1 MYLVYYDGDMTL
13 INMNNKFSENIAK
26 ELKCNNYYTLDNN
39 RGITETY
46 RLFNE
51 VKNKY
56 DIIITNE
63 LMILNAY
70 LPENV
75 FILKVSLGLVLNNR
89 FEYKLH
95 KLQDLTNRKLRPAH
109 NLVKLYLAGEFNKE
123 EGMEYERI

>member
-1 MYLVYYDGDMTL
+1 MYLIYYDGDMTL
-13 INMNNKFSENIAK
+13 INNNKFSENIAK
-26 ELKCNNYYTLDNN
+26 ELKCNSYYNLDNN

-75 FILKVSLGLVLNNR
+75 FILKVSLRLFLNNH
-89 FEYKLH
+89 FEYKLY
-95 KLQDLTNRKLRPAH
+95 KIQELTNRELRPAH
-109 NLVKLYLAGEFNKE
+109 NLVKLYLAGEFNKD

>member
-51 VKNKY
+51 KKIN
-56 DIIITNE
+56 
-63 LMILNAY
+63 MIL
-70 LPENV
+70 
-75 FILKVSLGLVLNNR
+75 SLQMN
-89 FEYKLH
+89 
-95 KLQDLTNRKLRPAH
+95 
-109 NLVKLYLAGEFNKE
+109 
-123 EGMEYERI
+123 